1 MTRLRVERLNYSGKL
16 PIDGYGP
23 GFFRID
29 GKVHRGMVA
38 VLPSGVI
45 EWGGT
50 SDTKSILS
58 AVGSVDLLL
67 VGTGGEVRPLPDSFR
82 ETLAESSIAVEAM
95 PTPAAC
101 RTYNVLLGEGR
112 RVAVALMPV

>member
-1 MTRLRVERLNYSGKL
+1 MTSLRVERLNFPGKL

-29 GKVHRGMVA
+29 GRVHRGMVA

-45 EWGGT
+45 HWGGP
-50 SDTKSILS
+50 SDTKSILT
-58 AVGSVDLLL
+58 AVGSIDLLV
-67 VGTGGEVRPLPDSFR
+67 VGTGGTVLPLPNSFR
-82 ETLAESSIAVEAM
+82 EVLVESSIAVEAM

>member
-1 MTRLRVERLNYSGKL
+1 MISMRVERLNFPGKL

-23 GFFRID
+23 GFFRI
-29 GKVHRGMVA
+29 GGNVHRGMVA

-45 EWGGT
+45 DWGGT
-50 SDTKSILS
+50 SDTKSILT
-58 AVGSVDLLL
+58 AAGGIDLLL
-67 VGTGGEVRPLPDSFR
+67 VGTGGTVLPLPDSFR
-82 ETLAESSIAVEAM
+82 EALIGSSIAVDAM

>member
-1 MTRLRVERLNYSGKL
+1 MTSMRVERLDFPGKL

-23 GFFRID
+23 GFFRI
-29 GKVHRGMVA
+29 GGRVHRGKVA

-45 EWGGT
+45 VWGGT
-50 SDTKSILS
+50 SDTKSILT
-58 AVGSVDLLL
+58 AVGSLDLLL
-67 VGTGGEVRPLPDSFR
+67 VGTGGMVLPLPESFR
-82 ETLAESSIAVEAM
+82 EVLAGSAIAVEAM
-95 PTPAAC
+95 PTPSAC